1 MARRGYSLLKRIAA
15 STVKRSNTAPGFVIV
30 EAIERVASSDAGLA
44 TAATVEIH
52 FERVLFSRAG
62 RSEWNQRT
70 MRLRADFRVSFVPAS
85 EPFHCGQ
92 IPLLLQKRVNQC
104 ARFVS

>member
-1 MARRGYSLLKRIAA
+1 
-15 STVKRSNTAPGFVIV
+15 VKRSNTAPGFVIV

-85 EPFHCGQ
+85 EPFHCRQ
-92 IPLLLQKRVNQC
+92 IALLLQKRVNQC